1 MNDLAKALPHLI
13 MATIVIT
20 AVVILAVAD
29 KLTGTEVLP
38 VIAAA
43 GGFTL
48 GGTVA
53 SGSISTTS
61 DVIAEASPSMSQL
74 ATPPPLSPVSTPP
87 AATQTR
93 P

>member
-13 MATIVIT
+13 MATIVIA
-20 AVVILAVAD
+20 AVVALAVAN

-43 GGFTL
+43 GGFTM

-61 DVIAEASPSMSQL
+61 DVIAEASPSILPPAGSET
-74 ATPPPLSPVSTPP
+74 ATPATTPP
-87 AATQTR
+87 GTPPT